1 MRRHRFLLCT
11 IALGVF
17 LGATSATANTVTL
30 TDWTT
35 GDFADNAAG
44 GGGAFKATTTGT
56 LLGSGSFMTFCI
68 EFNEHFSYNGSYD
81 FALSDEAKLGGAGGP
96 HPDPIS
102 DETKWLFAKAS
113 TGAYAFIYTDATGLA
128 PGPGVGAVFQE
139 AIWYLENERTS
150 GEITGAALALAN
162 YATLHQNWNALYAAG
177 DRVYA
182 MNLTSGGSPAQDQ
195 LAYLHEATITVNAPD
210 SGSTLALLATGLVAL
225 WSLARFTPRARG
237 VGAAG
242 RPRTAAAPR
251 A

>member
-102 DETKWLFAKAS
+102 DATKWLFAKAI
-113 TGAYAFIYTDATGLA
+113 TGGYTAFYTTATGL
-128 PGPGVGAVFQE
+128 GLGSGVGAVFQE
-139 AIWYLENERTS
+139 AIWYLEEERTAGQIS
-150 GEITGAALALAN
+150 AAALALAT
-162 YATLHQNWNALYAAG
+162 YAQGQNWNALYLAG